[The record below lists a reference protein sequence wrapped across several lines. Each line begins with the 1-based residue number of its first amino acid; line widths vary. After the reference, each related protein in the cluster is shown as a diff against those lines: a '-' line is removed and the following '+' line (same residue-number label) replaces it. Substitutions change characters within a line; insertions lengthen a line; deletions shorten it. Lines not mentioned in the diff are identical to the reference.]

1 MTDKVV
7 VMNSCS
13 SPDEAHRVARSL
25 VELRLAA
32 CVHVTPAVSSVYRWK
47 GAVEE
52 ASECMLII
60 KTARR
65 LLPELQT
72 ALTRLHSYELPE
84 IIALPVVDGSQNYLN
99 WLDAETGGSLDA

>member
-13 SPDEAHRVARSL
+13 SADEARRVARSL
-25 VELRLAA
+25 VELKLAA
-32 CVHVTPAVSSVYRWK
+32 CVHVTPAVNSIYRWK
-47 GAVEE
+47 GAH
-52 ASECMLII
+52 
-60 KTARR
+60 R

-84 IIALPVVDGSQNYLN
+84 IIALPVIDGSQNYLN